1 MKSLNYLLGEYYAI
15 IFDYDGTIV
24 NSTQQHYRAY
34 VEAFKSVGIDF
45 TSIEISWQGRSTEDV
60 IAEVLVLKRIHT
72 NFVREL
78 VLRKREIF
86 SKSVRVEALSPMP
99 YVFEFLNA
107 CRALGKSCY
116 IASGSGRQSIT
127 YGLEKLN
134 IKHFFEAIYCIED
147 VVSGKPA
154 PDLFK
159 LVLDENRLSTD
170 KCLVIEDSDAGFA
183 AAKCCGLACVDVAD
197 LNLLLGDKN

>member
-1 MKSLNYLLGEYYAI
+1 M
-15 IFDYDGTIV
+15 
-24 NSTQQHYRAY
+24 
-34 VEAFKSVGIDF
+34 EACKSVGIDF
-45 TSIEISWQGRSTEDV
+45 ASIEISWQGRSTEDV
-60 IAEVLVLKRIHT
+60 FAEVVVLNRMHKNLVQ
-72 NFVREL
+72 EL

-99 YVFEFLNA
+99 YVFEFLNT
-107 CRALGKSCY
+107 CRASGKSCY

-134 IKHFFEAIYCIED
+134 MKHFFKAIYCIED

-159 LVLDENRLSTD
+159 LVLEENRLSTD
-170 KCLVIEDSDAGFA
+170 KCLVIEDSDAGFVA
-183 AAKCCGLACVDVAD
+183 AERCGLACVDIVD
-197 LNLLLGDKN
+197 INLLLGLGDQN